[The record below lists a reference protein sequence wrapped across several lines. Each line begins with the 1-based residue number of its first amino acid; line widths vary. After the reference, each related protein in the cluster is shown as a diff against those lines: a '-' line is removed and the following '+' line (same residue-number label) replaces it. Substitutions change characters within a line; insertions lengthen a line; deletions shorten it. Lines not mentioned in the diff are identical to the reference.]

1 MKKLFLIHQL
11 NLCKRD
17 GIVFH
22 VIEVA
27 AAFARK
33 NFDVEV
39 LSPSRG
45 REDVGLPVPIRY
57 LPMPPKMGV
66 LSLLI
71 YEVSLF
77 FYLLF
82 QPELWTRRAII
93 YIRRGTILILPEL
106 VGRIMGVPVVLEENG
121 RIGMGYGRGIR
132 KALGSVLIELK
143 YRLATH
149 IVAVQRRSEKS
160 LLARIPALAPKVKVV
175 PNGVNCDHFRPLS
188 AQECRQSLHLQPLGE
203 RKYIC
208 FMGRFYS
215 TRGVQ
220 FLLNAMPAILE
231 QHPDAE
237 LLLVGDGVARRSLE
251 QLVQEL
257 QISSNTRFIGF
268 QPYDQLPL
276 YIGASDVCVAPYTSW
291 YGPEEHISPLKLY
304 AYMACG
310 RPVVLS
316 DVPIEMD
323 DRDKNKAA
331 LVVPTDSQE
340 ALAAGVSQLLD
351 NPDLAAQ
358 MGSHG
363 RSAALKRPWDRVA
376 EEVLAML
383 EPSGLEAGGIPNA
396 GGGGPAKGAGG

>member
-33 NFDVEV
+33 NLDVEV
-39 LSPSRG
+39 ISPSRG
-45 REDVGLPVPIRY
+45 REDIGLPVPIRY
-57 LPMPPKMGV
+57 MPMPPKMGIM
-66 LSLLI
+66 SLLI
-71 YEVSLF
+71 YEVALF

-82 QPELWTRRAII
+82 QPELWTRRAVI

-106 VGRIMGVPVVLEENG
+106 VGRILGVPVVLEENG
-121 RIGMGYGRGIR
+121 MIGMGYGRGIR
-132 KALGSVLIELK
+132 KALGRVLIELK

-160 LLARIPALAPKVKVV
+160 LLEQIPSLAPKVKVI
-175 PNGVNCDHFRPLS
+175 PNGVNTDHFRPLS
-188 AQECRQSLHLQPLGE
+188 MQECRQSLRLRPANE

-208 FMGRFYS
+208 FVGRFYS

-231 QHPDAE
+231 HHPDAE
-237 LLLVGDGVARRSLE
+237 LLLVGDGVARHMLE
-251 QLVQEL
+251 TLVQKL
-257 QISSNTRFIGF
+257 QISSNTRFVGF
-268 QPYDQLPL
+268 QPYDRLPQF
-276 YIGASDVCVAPYTSW
+276 IGASDICVAPYTSW
-291 YGPEEHISPLKLY
+291 YGPEDFISPLKLY

-310 RPVVLS
+310 RAVVLS

-323 DRDKNKAA
+323 EEDRESAA
-331 LVVPTDSQE
+331 LIVPTDSQE
-340 ALAAGVSQLLD
+340 SLAAGVVQLLD
-351 NPDLAAQ
+351 DPALAAQ
-358 MGSHG
+358 IGSHG
-363 RSAALKRPWDRVA
+363 RSVALKRPWDRVVD
-376 EEVLAML
+376 EVLAML
-383 EPSGLEAGGIPNA
+383 EPAVPDPEAIPDGGSA
-396 GGGGPAKGAGG
+396 GSAKGAGR